1 MNPKNNESQM
11 SNPNPKERWG
21 SKIGLILVVASSAIG
36 LGNFLRFPGQAAKN
50 GGGAFMVPYLISF
63 LVLGI
68 PVCLSEWI
76 MGRMG
81 GKNGHS
87 SINVFRTLLGNTF
100 LANVSASIAILIPTV
115 IYIYYV
121 FIEAW
126 CISYA
131 MDFLTGNISFQ
142 NPGLSNTSPEYIQEV
157 VKNSSEYFVTLTG
170 ATSTGAALVTKI
182 IPYTLFCF
190 AINFFVVYRG
200 LSKGLEALAKISVP
214 ILLIFASI
222 ILVRVLT
229 LPGIEQGL
237 GYMWNPDWEA
247 LKKGEV
253 WVAAAGQI
261 FFSLSVGFGIV
272 LIFTSYLTEKD
283 DVTLS
288 SLTAASLNEM
298 VEVSFGGLITIP
310 VGFLFLGLSVA
321 SFGTFGMGFIALPS
335 VFSLMP
341 AGQVFGTVWF
351 FVLFI
356 AAVTSSVTMLQPG
369 INFLEEG
376 FHLKRRTSITIL
388 FLITSFFTGG
398 IIYFNKD
405 FIALDTTD
413 FWVGTM
419 LIYILATIQVIIYGW
434 KIGPERAR
442 KEAEIGSHLKL
453 PKAFDFVIKYITPT
467 FLIIVLIVFLN
478 QSLMEYVHKMDPE
491 YMVQNAASFQLTEE
505 EAREKAQVSR
515 AVFFIILSLFGF
527 VYYLVRKIEFKIKVR
542 KEEHGIE

>member
-1 MNPKNNESQM
+1 M